1 MNNNKI
7 IWLCILLIFSV
18 MTIITTIS
26 INQILIKNKEI
37 QNKKQEETLVTITNE
52 VTERLGNGFVNT
64 LIIVESNTEIE
75 SITFPNEDGTNIKV
89 STSKLKVAKDLRAK
103 LEKEYP
109 ITVVTKNG
117 IVTHKILKIET
128 TIADIVKV
136 GDFIN
141 YSVGNWTNA
150 DIDLL
155 GNLYSGTS
163 FPKKCMNFGG
173 FGVGISKDSS
183 IYNTT
188 YKTGWRILSTNSDGS
203 VNIMHA
209 GLPMSYCWE
218 ASNSWDDTDGRLAE
232 TLKRNTYFKMFEDCS
247 SDSVSTQ
254 FAIPNS
260 AHCITLAE
268 VQSLPENLRAVG
280 CPYFL
285 PQKSGDNGRGLYV
298 HSTGR
303 IYAINRESYGI
314 RVVVMLKSNV
324 KPLIVENQ
332 TTHSTPE
339 TAWNLNLSE

>member
-18 MTIITTIS
+18 MTIITTIN
-26 INQILIKNKEI
+26 INQILIKNREI
-37 QNKKQEETLVTITNE
+37 QNKKQEETIVTITNE

-117 IVTHKILKIET
+117 RVTHKILKIET

-141 YSVGNWTNA
+141 YSVGNWTNT
-150 DIDLL
+150 DISML
-155 GNLYSGTS
+155 GSLYSGTS

-183 IYNTT
+183 IYDTT

-209 GLPMSYCWE
+209 GLPMSYYWE
-218 ASNSWDDTDGRLAE
+218 ANSWDGTDGRLAE

-260 AHCITLAE
+260 AHCMNLTEA
-268 VQSLPENLRAVG
+268 QTLPEKLQAVG
-280 CPYFL
+280 CHYFL
-285 PQKSGDNGRGLYV
+285 SQKVGANGQGVTIHSSGGFRGDNHISR
-298 HSTGR
+298 
-303 IYAINRESYGI
+303 GI
-314 RVVVMLKSNV
+314 RVVLTLKSNT
-324 KPLIVENQ
+324 KPIAVEGQ
-332 TTHSTPE
+332 VTHSTPE